1 MILMK
6 VNKTSATEFT
16 FEEAIMRLEE
26 LVGKLENGET
36 SLDEALKL
44 FEEGTQLSKLCS
56 RRLTDAEQKI
66 TTLSGISGNESINKG

>member
-1 MILMK
+1 MK
-6 VNKTSATEFT
+6 VNKTPATEFT

-44 FEEGTQLSKLCS
+44 FEEGAQLSKLCS

-66 TTLSGISGNESINKG
+66 TTLSGISGNESVNKS

>member
-1 MILMK
+1 MK
-6 VNKTSATEFT
+6 VNKTQETEFT
-16 FEEAIMRLEE
+16 FEEAMMRLEE

-36 SLDEALKL
+36 SLDESLKL

-66 TTLSGISGNESINKG
+66 TTLSGISGNENINKG